1 EPGVDRG
8 HDVLRRGPDRWRHPG
23 PDGLTPRPDRQ
34 DALQRRRAPGLG
46 VQRRNV
52 LKGRGTFQK
61 RQIVDGN
68 LEISAGGATDDE
80 RLLDWVEESRVV
92 LPMLDAMVRNGHQ
105 GEDRLRRALEDLR
118 RRVEAL

>member
-1 EPGVDRG
+1 M
-8 HDVLRRGPDRWRHPG
+8 
-23 PDGLTPRPDRQ
+23 
-34 DALQRRRAPGLG
+34 
-46 VQRRNV
+46 

-118 RRVEAL
+118 RRVEALEREVARWRTARSNA